1 MITASDLE
9 NRLLSVAVA
18 SPLGQAVT
26 YTPALSGVAATIRG
40 VLNREYIETL
50 SETGQ
55 PVGVGTALL
64 TVYASDLLAAPLRSD
79 AVTVGGSNWTV
90 GEVINDGQSAYRL
103 RLREAA

>member
-50 SETGQ
+50 SRDR
-55 PVGVGTALL
+55 PARRRRHSPADGVRQRPASGAAAL
-64 TVYASDLLAAPLRSD
+64 
-79 AVTVGGSNWTV
+79 
-90 GEVINDGQSAYRL
+90 
-103 RLREAA
+103 

>member
-40 VLNREYIETL
+40 VFNREYIETL
-50 SETGQ
+50 SRDRPARRRRHS
-55 PVGVGTALL
+55 PV
-64 TVYASDLLAAPLRSD
+64 D
-79 AVTVGGSNWTV
+79 
-90 GEVINDGQSAYRL
+90 RL
-103 RLREAA
+103 RQRLASSTAAL